1 MSFSKG
7 HRFGRCERP
16 EGSDTAPVVRCRGES
31 PCALLR
37 VTLDSLF
44 LAWISPHSSSIPSC
58 GNINFMASENIKV
71 LATNRK
77 AGFEYFLLEKFEAGL
92 VLQGSEIKSIR
103 AGQISIQES
112 FVDIENGEQAWLV
125 EAHIAP
131 YEQANRFNHEPRRRR
146 RLLLHKKQIR
156 ELWNNVR
163 IKGMTIVP
171 TRVYLKNGRAK
182 IEIAL
187 AKGKK
192 AYDKRA
198 TIAKRDEARSAERES
213 RVR

>member
-1 MSFSKG
+1 MT
-7 HRFGRCERP
+7 
-16 EGSDTAPVVRCRGES
+16 EG
-31 PCALLR
+31 
-37 VTLDSLF
+37 
-44 LAWISPHSSSIPSC
+44 
-58 GNINFMASENIKV
+58 IKV
-71 LATNRK
+71 VATNHK
-77 AGFEYFLLEKFEAGL
+77 ASFEYFLLEKFEAGL

-112 FVDIENGEQAWLV
+112 YIDIEDGKQAWLM

-131 YEQANRFNHEPRRRR
+131 YEQANRFNHEPRRKR

-156 ELWNNVR
+156 ELWNSVR

-171 TRVYLKNGRAK
+171 TRVYLKDGRAK

-187 AKGKK
+187 ARGKK
-192 AYDKRA
+192 AHDKRA
-198 TIAKRDEARSAERES
+198 TIAKRDEARNAEREM

>member
-1 MSFSKG
+1 MT
-7 HRFGRCERP
+7 E
-16 EGSDTAPVVRCRGES
+16 D
-31 PCALLR
+31 
-37 VTLDSLF
+37 
-44 LAWISPHSSSIPSC
+44 
-58 GNINFMASENIKV
+58 IKIV
-71 LATNRK
+71 ANNRK
-77 AGFEYFLLEKFEAGL
+77 ASFEYFLLEKFEAGL
-92 VLQGSEIKSIR
+92 VLQGTEIKSLR
-103 AGQISIQES
+103 AGQASIQEAY
-112 FVDIENGEQAWLV
+112 VDILDGKEAWLI

-131 YEQANRFNHEPRRRR
+131 YEQANRNNHDPKRKRK
-146 RLLLHKKQIR
+146 LLLHKKQIL

-171 TRVYLKNGRAK
+171 VQIYLKQGRAK

-198 TIAKRDEARSAERES
+198 TIAKRDEARDKDRAM

>member
-1 MSFSKG
+1 M
-7 HRFGRCERP
+7 
-16 EGSDTAPVVRCRGES
+16 
-31 PCALLR
+31 
-37 VTLDSLF
+37 
-44 LAWISPHSSSIPSC
+44 
-58 GNINFMASENIKV
+58 SENIKV
-71 LATNRK
+71 IATNRK
-77 AGFEYFLLEKFEAGL
+77 ASFEYFLLERFEAGL
-92 VLQGSEIKSIR
+92 ALQGSEIKSIR
-103 AGQISIQES
+103 AGQMSIQES
-112 FVDIENGEQAWLV
+112 FVEIENGEQAWLV

-131 YEQANRFNHEPRRRR
+131 YAQANRFNHEPRRKR
-146 RLLLHKKQIR
+146 RLLLHKKQIH

-171 TRVYLKNGRAK
+171 TRVYLKDGRAK

>member
-1 MSFSKG
+1 MTENVK
-7 HRFGRCERP
+7 
-16 EGSDTAPVVRCRGES
+16 VV
-31 PCALLR
+31 A
-37 VTLDSLF
+37 
-44 LAWISPHSSSIPSC
+44 
-58 GNINFMASENIKV
+58 N
-71 LATNRK
+71 NRK
-77 AGFEYFLLEKFEAGL
+77 ASFEYFLLEKYEAGL

-112 FVDIENGEQAWLV
+112 YVDIENGEQAWLV

-131 YEQANRFNHEPRRRR
+131 YVQANRFNHDPKRRRK
-146 RLLLHKKQIR
+146 LLLHKKQIR
-156 ELWNNVR
+156 EIWNNIR
-163 IKGMTIVP
+163 IKGMTVVP
-171 TRVYLKNGRAK
+171 TRVYLKDGRAK

-213 RVR
+213 RAR

>member
-1 MSFSKG
+1 MTDDVKIV
-7 HRFGRCERP
+7 
-16 EGSDTAPVVRCRGES
+16 A
-31 PCALLR
+31 
-37 VTLDSLF
+37 
-44 LAWISPHSSSIPSC
+44 
-58 GNINFMASENIKV
+58 N
-71 LATNRK
+71 NRK
-77 AGFEYFLLEKFEAGL
+77 ASFEYFLLEKFEAGL

-103 AGQISIQES
+103 AGQMSIQES
-112 FVDIENGEQAWLV
+112 YVDIENGEQAWLV

-131 YEQANRFNHEPRRRR
+131 YEQANRFNHEPKRKRK
-146 RLLLHKKQIR
+146 LLLHKKQIR

-163 IKGMTIVP
+163 IKGMTVVP

-198 TIAKRDEARSAERES
+198 TIAKRDEARSAERQT

>member
-1 MSFSKG
+1 MSD
-7 HRFGRCERP
+7 E
-16 EGSDTAPVVRCRGES
+16 
-31 PCALLR
+31 
-37 VTLDSLF
+37 
-44 LAWISPHSSSIPSC
+44 
-58 GNINFMASENIKV
+58 IKIV
-71 LATNRK
+71 ANNRK
-77 AGFEYFLLEKFEAGL
+77 ASFEYFLLEKFEAGL
-92 VLQGSEIKSIR
+92 ALQGSEIKSIR
-103 AGQISIQES
+103 AGQISIQEAY
-112 FVDIENGEQAWLV
+112 VDVENGEQAWLV
-125 EAHIAP
+125 ESHIAP
-131 YEQANRFNHEPRRRR
+131 YEQANRFNHDPKRRRK
-146 RLLLHKKQIR
+146 LLLHKKQIR

-198 TIAKRDEARSAERES
+198 TIAKRDEARSAERQT

>member
-1 MSFSKG
+1 M
-7 HRFGRCERP
+7 
-16 EGSDTAPVVRCRGES
+16 T
-31 PCALLR
+31 
-37 VTLDSLF
+37 
-44 LAWISPHSSSIPSC
+44 
-58 GNINFMASENIKV
+58 ENIKII
-71 LATNRK
+71 ATNRK
-77 AGFEYFLLEKFEAGL
+77 ASFEYFLMEKFEAGIA
-92 VLQGSEIKSIR
+92 LQGSEIKSIR
-103 AGQISIQES
+103 AGQISIQEAY
-112 FVDIENGEQAWLV
+112 VDVQDGEQAWLM

-131 YEQANRFNHEPRRRR
+131 YEQAGKYFNHEPRRKR

-192 AYDKRA
+192 AHDKRA
-198 TIAKRDEARSAERES
+198 SIAKRDEARSAERES